1 MKIET
6 AAINKFLPFYV
17 SAIVKATMTTC
28 EAAALGRELTAEEV
42 EEAAEEVANG
52 TYKFM
57 RGYKT
62 ALKENG
68 GTISNEEYN
77 DLYQLIFDEV
87 FNNAWALIQRATEE
101 MRERNNKNARDNVSY
116 MRPRI

>member
-6 AAINKFLPFYV
+6 AEINKFLPFYV

-52 TYKFM
+52 TYNFM

-62 ALKENG
+62 ALVAMGK
-68 GTISNEEYN
+68 TITAEEYN
-77 DLYQLIFDEV
+77 SLYQNIFDSV
-87 FNNAWALIQRATEE
+87 FNNAWAMIQRATEE
-101 MRERNNKNARDNVSY
+101 MRERNKNARDNVSY

>member
-6 AAINKFLPFYV
+6 AAIDKYLPFYV

-28 EAAALGRELTAEEV
+28 EAAALGRDITAEEV

-52 TYKFM
+52 TYNFM

-62 ALKENG
+62 TLKAQGE
-68 GTISNEEYN
+68 TISDDEYN
-77 DLYQLIFDEV
+77 ELYQGIFDSV
-87 FNNAWALIQRATEE
+87 FNNAWAMISRATEE
-101 MRERNNKNARDNVSY
+101 MRKRTGIK
-116 MRPRI
+116 